1 MSLRSRLP
9 DVRSAVSMRRGL
21 RPFLVLLALAALPSP
36 GAAQAEQAGAVA
48 ADGEHLTVYLMTMG
62 PGPLV
67 WERFGHNAIWIADAA
82 AGTDLAYNY
91 GIFDFD
97 QVDFIPRLM
106 RGDMLYSMVPF
117 DADATVRGYS
127 ALDRSVWIQ
136 ELNLTG
142 AQKVAL
148 QEFLQWNALPEN
160 ADYPY
165 DYYRDNCSTR
175 VRDALDR
182 ALDGQLAALLRATS
196 TPETYRSQTQRL
208 ISPDVPSYTGLL
220 LAMGHPADQPLSAW
234 EDSFVPMRLA
244 AHLRD
249 VSVVDEAG
257 QRQPLVLAERVLYES
272 TLPAPPAQQPRW
284 LWWYVLVG
292 VLMGLFFLLVGS
304 GLGSSKRARTVF
316 GATAT
321 LWTLAGGILGT
332 LILVLWALTGHVF
345 TYWNENLLQLN
356 PLPLVLAGLIPP
368 ALFERAAASRA
379 AATTALLAAGLS
391 ALGLVLQLAPGLDQP
406 NGEIIALA
414 FPVHVALAWTLVRWH
429 QFQDER
435 QQMRRVARRRR

>member
-1 MSLRSRLP
+1 MRRRLRSFLLLLTLLTLP
-9 DVRSAVSMRRGL
+9 S
-21 RPFLVLLALAALPSP
+21 ALAAQTEPAE
-36 GAAQAEQAGAVA
+36 AASAEG
-48 ADGEHLTVYLMTMG
+48 GHLTVYLMTMG
-62 PGPLV
+62 PGQLV
-67 WERFGHNAIWIADAA
+67 WERFGHNAIWISDAA
-82 AGTDLAYNY
+82 AGTDLAYNF

-106 RGDMLYSMVPF
+106 RGNMLYTMKPY

-127 ALDRSVWIQ
+127 AVDRSVWIQ

-196 TPETYRSQTQRL
+196 TPESYRSQTQRL
-208 ISPDVPSYTGLL
+208 SSSDLPAYTGLL

-249 VSVVDEAG
+249 VRVVDEAG
-257 QRQPLVLAERVLYES
+257 QRQPLVLSERVLYES
-272 TLPAPPAQQPRW
+272 TLPPPPAEQPRW
-284 LWWYVLVG
+284 LWWFVLAG

-304 GLGSSKRARTVF
+304 RLGSSKQARTVF

-332 LILVLWALTGHVF
+332 LILLLWALTGHVF
-345 TYWNENLLQLN
+345 TYWNENLLQ
-356 PLPLVLAGLIPP
+356 
-368 ALFERAAASRA
+368 
-379 AATTALLAAGLS
+379 
-391 ALGLVLQLAPGLDQP
+391 
-406 NGEIIALA
+406 
-414 FPVHVALAWTLVRWH
+414 
-429 QFQDER
+429 
-435 QQMRRVARRRR
+435 